1 MEMNICIFEAI
12 LNALNKYSFPHDCRR
27 FSYAQVFIYL
37 FIFLHF
43 QTNVLI
49 SKYVSFYSF
58 YSFLFV
64 RPTVEQKFQCPELG
78 MRATTVN
85 KLSVLFSIVI
95 TGEFFFFHIY
105 FYRERQYY
113 VTMPSTNRIRLQSE
127 NYRCSHLDEIRIV
140 RDESLNPIVCVSRL
154 RNNNM

>member
-1 MEMNICIFEAI
+1 
-12 LNALNKYSFPHDCRR
+12 
-27 FSYAQVFIYL
+27 
-37 FIFLHF
+37 
-43 QTNVLI
+43 
-49 SKYVSFYSF
+49 
-58 YSFLFV
+58 
-64 RPTVEQKFQCPELG
+64 

-95 TGEFFFFHIY
+95 TGEFFFFRIY
-105 FYRERQYY
+105 FYRERRYY
-113 VTMPSTNRIRLQSE
+113 VTTPSTNRIRLQSE